1 MSDNIKKLVEI
12 VRDIET
18 EQIDADLLAA
28 HPTEPEPYLTCA
40 DCANCVKYGYN
51 SYMCKAKEGNE
62 SGKGESNV
70 MEWDES
76 CEHFKARFKAR
87 VCLEDFKARVCLECG
102 ANVKVTE
109 RLGYICGDCHDLRDR
124 LRMDAREDGGVVR

>member
-1 MSDNIKKLVEI
+1 VNDNIKRLVEI

-18 EQIDADLLAA
+18 EQIDAELLAA
-28 HPTEPEPYLTCA
+28 HPTEPEPDERTCA

-62 SGKGESNV
+62 SGQGESNV
-70 MEWDES
+70 MEWDEA
-76 CEHFKARFKAR
+76 CQDFVARL
-87 VCLEDFKARVCLECG
+87 CIECH
-102 ANVKVTE
+102 APMTMTE
-109 RLGYICGDCHDLRDR
+109 KSNYICGDCLDLRDR

>member
-1 MSDNIKKLVEI
+1 VSDNIKKLVEI

-28 HPTEPEPYLTCA
+28 HPTEPEPAPEPDLTCA
-40 DCANCVKYGYN
+40 DCANCVKFGYN
-51 SYMCKAKEGNE
+51 SYMCKEREGNE
-62 SGKGESNV
+62 SGQGESNV

-76 CEHFKARFKAR
+76 CEH
-87 VCLEDFKARVCLECG
+87 FKARVCLECG

-109 RLGYICGDCHDLRDR
+109 RLGYLCGDCLDLRER